1 MAEKSNDQI
10 AFGDVSD
17 HDYLKALVMA
27 RVLPATVVPGFLTG
41 DIEGTG
47 SAEPGFDTA
56 GRPATSGDP
65 RRHEEAAEAEAGA
78 REELRGGDPNEVGD
92 SSFDKRQLAGKTE
105 KQIELENPPSIGVED
120 GGPPA
125 DAATDSAGTGG
136 DSANPPEASVSSE
149 PDYGTGNYEDR
160 TVAQLKALAASRGLS
175 TSGTKDELIER
186 LRG

>member
-17 HDYLKALVMA
+17 HDYLKALIMA

-47 SAEPGFDTA
+47 SAEPGYDTA
-56 GRPATSGDP
+56 GRPLKTGDP
-65 RRHEEAAEAEAGA
+65 RRDEEAAQAEVDA
-78 REELRGGDPNEVGD
+78 REELRGGDPQTTEE
-92 SSFDKRQLAGKTE
+92 SSFDSRILAGTTE
-105 KQIELENPPSIGVED
+105 REFEHETPVSVGVEH

-125 DAATDSAGTGG
+125 DAESASSDSTETS
-136 DSANPPEASVSSE
+136 DESANP
-149 PDYGTGNYEDR
+149 DTGSGPYEGR
-160 TVAQLKALAASRGLS
+160 TVAQLRATAESRGLS
-175 TSGTKDELIER
+175 TSGTKDELIDR

>member
-17 HDYLKALVMA
+17 HDYLKALVLA
-27 RVLPATVVPGFLTG
+27 RVLPATVVPGFLVA

-56 GRPATSGDP
+56 GRAFTEGDP
-65 RRHEEAAEAEAGA
+65 RTDEAAAEAEVAA

-92 SSFDKRQLAGKTE
+92 SSVDKRKLAAGE
-105 KQIELENPPSIGVED
+105 KELKEPPSIGVED

-136 DSANPPEASVSSE
+136 DSANPPEASATSE
-149 PDYGTGNYEDR
+149 PDYGSGNYEDR
-160 TVAQLKALAASRGLS
+160 TVTQLKALAASRGLS
-175 TSGTKDELIER
+175 TSGTKEELIDR